1 MLCQQLIV
9 RYAFPNS
16 RFLMA
21 RTGLEDA
28 IQGQSVDIGL
38 AVKEVCMRACVYVCV
53 HVCTCVCEWVGVYV
67 CVCVRVCVYV
77 KTCYFMV

>member
-1 MLCQQLIV
+1 MV

-38 AVKEVCMRACVYVCV
+38 AVKEVCVSGEGARGACMCDVVCFS
-53 HVCTCVCEWVGVYV
+53 EWVNNCMLRCTRLMSDCIRKFIYL
-67 CVCVRVCVYV
+67 
-77 KTCYFMV
+77 